1 MRAAK
6 PEVELWHRI
15 PSNQEIF
22 TLSRH
27 IALTQT
33 LADIV
38 PGPEWNKKTYV
49 KLANKTDPAIF
60 LFTKFKINLPLV
72 NLRWAEIC
80 LLPETENQIQ

>member
-1 MRAAK
+1 MTYPRSRRMRAAK

-38 PGPEWNKKTYV
+38 PGPE
-49 KLANKTDPAIF
+49 
-60 LFTKFKINLPLV
+60 
-72 NLRWAEIC
+72 
-80 LLPETENQIQ
+80 